1 MLLDFILQ
9 VLEKDW
15 DQLSPEEIKLI
26 KDYIRY
32 SARFEKTIT
41 ELERGLHNTPSKLND
56 ALQEELGCQIHTSP
70 LTQYNGALG
79 AALFEYQIAKK
90 KKK

>member
-1 MLLDFILQ
+1 MLLDLILQ

-15 DQLSPEEIKLI
+15 DQLSTEEITLI

-41 ELERGLHNTPSKLND
+41 ELERGLHSTDDPKK
-56 ALQEELGCQIHTSP
+56 
-70 LTQYNGALG
+70 
-79 AALFEYQIAKK
+79 IAMQTLITACEFYEADWCGILLVDLDIGIWIPY
-90 KKK
+90 